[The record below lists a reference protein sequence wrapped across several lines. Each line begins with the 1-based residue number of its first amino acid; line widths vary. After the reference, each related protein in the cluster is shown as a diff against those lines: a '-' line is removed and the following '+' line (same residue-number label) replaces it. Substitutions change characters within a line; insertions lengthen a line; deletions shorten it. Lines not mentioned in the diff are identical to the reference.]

1 MRIYI
6 ICDMEGISGI
16 RRVEQ
21 TQTAQ
26 ADYLA
31 TGRKFLTGDV
41 NAAIAGAFDGG
52 ATEVIVNEWHGGSCH
67 LLLDEADPRAQYERT
82 AGGLEVLPALS
93 ADFSGV
99 FFVGCHAMAGTPK
112 AFLDHTMNDTV
123 WYNYYVNGRRMGEIA
138 QCALIAGHFG
148 VPMLMVTGD
157 RAACVEAHEFLG
169 EQVVTVAVKE
179 ALNRSFARIISP
191 VRSQE
196 MIREGA
202 CRAMGLAGQ
211 LAPLTVDMPATIRLE
226 YTRTDYADT
235 AATRRHV
242 RRVAPRAVE
251 ATVDSMLD
259 VYPF

>member
-21 TQTAQ
+21 TQTGQ
-26 ADYLA
+26 PDYLA

-41 NAAIAGAFDGG
+41 NAAIAGAFAGG

-67 LLLDEADPRAQYERT
+67 LLLEEADPRAQFERT
-82 AGGLEVLPALS
+82 AGGREVLPSLS
-93 ADFSGV
+93 ADFDGV
-99 FFVGCHAMAGTPK
+99 FFLGCHAMAGTPK
-112 AFLDHTMNDTV
+112 AFLDHTMNDVV
-123 WYNYYVNGRRMGEIA
+123 WYNYSVNGRKMGEIA

-157 RAACVEAHEFLG
+157 RAACAEAHEFLG
-169 EQVVTVAVKE
+169 AQIVTVAVKE
-179 ALNRSFARIISP
+179 ALNRSFARIIHP
-191 VRSQE
+191 VRTQE

-202 CRAMGLAGQ
+202 CRAMALVGQ
-211 LAPLTVDMPATIRLE
+211 AKPFTVELPATIRLE
-226 YTRTDYADT
+226 YTRTDYADA
-235 AATRRHV
+235 AATKPHV
-242 RRVAPRAVE
+242 SRVDARAVE
-251 ATVDSMLD
+251 ATVETMLE